1 MDKSYQNYLFTEGDV
16 NSNVYKK
23 VSLDSD
29 KKIFKEVTLSV
40 ENKKKQPNYQ
50 RLNER
55 AQTCIVQ
62 QKFTNVKQFKKR
74 LQFQM
79 TIILKFFNQ
88 KI

>member
-40 ENKKKQPNYQ
+40 ENKKK
-50 RLNER
+50 
-55 AQTCIVQ
+55 
-62 QKFTNVKQFKKR
+62 
-74 LQFQM
+74 
-79 TIILKFFNQ
+79 
-88 KI
+88 